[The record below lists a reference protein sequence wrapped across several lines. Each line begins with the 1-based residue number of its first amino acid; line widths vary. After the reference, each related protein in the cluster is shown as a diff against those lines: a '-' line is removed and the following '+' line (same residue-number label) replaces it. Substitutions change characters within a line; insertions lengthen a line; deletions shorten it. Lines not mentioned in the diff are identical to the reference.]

1 MVSKPSLVFNFADK
15 ILVTDPKNIEPAVMA
30 KTRYGI
36 LKRLRLVLPIV
47 IGSPAIV
54 IKTALA
60 NPITTIVR
68 RFPARYSVLLK
79 RITNNCA
86 NIPLLLSLQVM
97 LPATVLTFM
106 TLKPT
111 IPVAKK
117 TG

>member
-15 ILVTDPKNIEPAVMA
+15 ILVTDPKNIEPVVMA

-36 LKRLRLVLPIV
+36 LKRLRFVFPKV
-47 IGSPAIV
+47 IGSPAMV

-86 NIPLLLSLQVM
+86 SIPLLLSLQVM